1 MLKMRN
7 TIDKFKTTK
16 FYLGW
21 AKLFNTLKP
30 MTAKQRLEHLW
41 MYYKPHALC
50 ALLVLFVLNFIIVAI
65 VNQSKDVLIS
75 GMIVN
80 ITIDQEGY
88 DYLLDDYHE
97 DLAPGD
103 KSKVVE
109 LDYTAF
115 GDMLDSEFG
124 QESYYASMIVS
135 ARVEGNMLEYMIMD
149 EYSMK
154 FYIPQE
160 IYLDLREFFTED
172 EIAEL
177 TAEDR
182 LIYVR
187 PEEEEGE
194 EKQEPMPI
202 AVDITDIP
210 FAKDNVTS
218 KGKVYFALS
227 GTHRSLEMCHDVWD
241 RINAWESEK

>member
-1 MLKMRN
+1 MLK
-7 TIDKFKTTK
+7 KFKKTK

-21 AKLFNTLKP
+21 AKFFNTLKP
-30 MTAKQRLEHLW
+30 MTAKQRWEHLW
-41 MYYKPHALC
+41 MYYKPHAFC
-50 ALLVLFVLNFIIVAI
+50 ALMVLFILSSALTFIV
-65 VNQSKDVLIS
+65 QQTKDVLIS

-80 ITIDQEGY
+80 ISIQQDGY

-97 DLAPGD
+97 VLAPGD

-115 GDMLDSEFG
+115 GDMLDGELG
-124 QESYYASMIVS
+124 EESYYASMIVT
-135 ARVEGNMLEYMIMD
+135 ARVEGHMLEYMIMD
-149 EYSMK
+149 KYALE

-172 EIAEL
+172 EIAAL
-177 TAEDR
+177 TAENR

-194 EKQEPMPI
+194 EKEEPYPI

-218 KGKVYFALS
+218 EGEVYFALS
-227 GTHRSLEMCHDVWD
+227 GNHRSLEMCHDVWD

>member
-1 MLKMRN
+1 MVE
-7 TIDKFKTTK
+7 KFKKTK
-16 FYLGW
+16 FYLGCVR
-21 AKLFNTLKP
+21 LINDMKP
-30 MTAKQRLEHLW
+30 MTAKQRWEHLW
-41 MYYKPHALC
+41 MYYKTHAFC
-50 ALLVLFVLNFIIVAI
+50 ALLVLFVLNFVIVAI
-65 VNQSKDVLIS
+65 VNQSKDVLVS

-80 ITIDQEGY
+80 ITIQPEGY

-115 GDMLDSEFG
+115 GDALDGETG
-124 QESYYASMIVS
+124 QESYYASMVVS
-135 ARVEGNMLEYMIMD
+135 ARVEGHMLEYMIMD
-149 EYSMK
+149 EYSMF
-154 FYIPQE
+154 FYVPQE

-172 EIAEL
+172 EIATL
-177 TAEDR
+177 TAENR

-202 AVDITDIP
+202 AVDITDTP
-210 FAKDNVTS
+210 FVKDNVTS
-218 KGKVYFALS
+218 EGKVYFALS
-227 GTHRSLEMCHDVWD
+227 GNYRSLEMCHDVWD
-241 RINAWESEK
+241 RINAWESEKEQQ